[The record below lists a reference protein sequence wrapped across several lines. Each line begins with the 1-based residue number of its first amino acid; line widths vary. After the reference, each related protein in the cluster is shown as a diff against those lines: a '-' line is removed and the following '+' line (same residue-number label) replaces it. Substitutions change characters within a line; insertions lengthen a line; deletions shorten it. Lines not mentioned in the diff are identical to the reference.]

1 MNPAVALLIASL
13 SCQDPAL
20 SFREFYAKI
29 NPGLG
34 TAEHWMGRNYEDT
47 TTVIVR
53 ELDAAADF
61 LDYRAARM
69 EKCR

>member
-1 MNPAVALLIASL
+1 MNPAVTLLIASL

-20 SFREFYAKI
+20 TFREFYAKI
-29 NPGLG
+29 VVAPPMLG
-34 TAEHWMGRNYEDT
+34 SSGEIIANA
-47 TTVIVR
+47 VR
-53 ELDAAADF
+53 REMDAAADF

>member
-20 SFREFYAKI
+20 TFREFYAAKL
-29 NPGLG
+29 NGAPMLG
-34 TAEHWMGRNYEDT
+34 ANGE
-47 TTVIVR
+47 IISQAVR
-53 ELDAAADF
+53 REMDAAADF
-61 LDYRAARM
+61 LDYRAGRM